1 MTDTNTGI
9 MMMNNSVWISTAYI
23 QPPQQ
28 IETFVA
34 LLAFAENR
42 SGFENKINAFLQ
54 RHHITHYPHLA
65 PILLTL
71 FFQRHGR
78 LGLLHYS
85 QQLSVNEVRVIEIDK
100 MIDAKPP
107 EKTDY
112 LLRHEIY
119 GVVPLDPMQMDC
131 HPEKI
136 APDELLKL
144 LWQNEPIQPNLFEQ
158 SADDF
163 IEPVFRK
170 PIVDPAQQEKD
181 KRLFGEAL
189 PPLKT
194 YIVLDANKVKYFEPE
209 RLPNN
214 ARNLFQGEFGE
225 KTQKIGPYLIEI
237 FPKLQRNDNVAGF
250 FTRKH
255 EIFTKY
261 NWDDE
266 QGIFIHSYYD
276 FETVYQ
282 HLRHFAMQQDENG
295 KWFFFRFYDPRV
307 LRDYLE
313 TIAIVP
319 AKLSKFFGDHK
330 RIIYAFGSGFDDSFY
345 YYQLKTLPEETLP
358 SPIKLTKYEF
368 DGLKKQKW
376 LRERKRIFTEIIH
389 NNEFLWQKDPNFTH
403 ESIFA
408 YLDEG
413 FEKNYPTGKSVS
425 LYVVAKIS
433 ATMMAQLA
441 QFERLE
447 QQLEEQH
454 YSREEQA
461 TVLYN
466 QFVKRENE

>member
-1 MTDTNTGI
+1 
-9 MMMNNSVWISTAYI
+9 MMNSSVWISTAYI
-23 QPPQQ
+23 QSPQQ
-28 IETFVA
+28 METFVA
-34 LLAFAENR
+34 LLTFAESR
-42 SGFENKINAFLQ
+42 ADFESRIESFLQ
-54 RHHITHYPHLA
+54 KHRIICHPHLA
-65 PILLTL
+65 PIPLTL

-78 LGLLHYS
+78 LGLFHYA
-85 QQLSVNEVRVIEIDK
+85 QQLFENEVKVIEIEK
-100 MIDAKPP
+100 MAGSEPS

-112 LLRHEIY
+112 LLRHKIY
-119 GVVPLDPMQMDC
+119 AVVPLDPLQLDC
-131 HPEKI
+131 HPQKI
-136 APDELLKL
+136 APDEILKL

-163 IEPVFRK
+163 IEPVFKK
-170 PIVDPAQQEKD
+170 PIVDSAQQERD
-181 KRLFGEAL
+181 KQLFGELL

-194 YIVLDANKVKYFEPE
+194 YIVLDSNKVKYFEPE

-237 FPKLQRNDNVAGF
+237 FPELQRNDNVAGF
-250 FTRKH
+250 FTQKH

-276 FETVYQ
+276 FEKVYQ

-307 LRDYLE
+307 LRNYLE
-313 TIAIVP
+313 TIAVIP
-319 AKLSKFFGDHK
+319 SKLSKFFCDGK

-345 YYQLKTLPEETLP
+345 YYQLKTLPEDTIP

-368 DGLKKQKW
+368 NGLKRQKW
-376 LRERKRIFTEIIH
+376 LRKREKTFTEIITE
-389 NNEFLWQKDPNFTH
+389 NASLWEKDPNFPHRT
-403 ESIFA
+403 IFT
-408 YLDEG
+408 YLDEA

-425 LYVVAKIS
+425 LYAVAKIS
-433 ATMMAQLA
+433 ATIMEKLK
-441 QFERLE
+441 QFE
-447 QQLEEQH
+447 QLEYQLENQH

-461 TVLYN
+461 AVLYN
-466 QFVKRENE
+466 QFVKREKE